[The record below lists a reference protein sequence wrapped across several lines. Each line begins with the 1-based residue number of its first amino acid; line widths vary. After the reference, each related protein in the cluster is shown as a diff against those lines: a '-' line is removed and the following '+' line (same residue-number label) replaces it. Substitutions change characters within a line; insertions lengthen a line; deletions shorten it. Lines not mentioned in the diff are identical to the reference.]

1 MSPNPVTPTSD
12 AVLTVAEAAAFL
24 RVSTK
29 TMREMARERRLPC
42 QKVGREWRFLRSALE
57 AWVSGGGPARAPE
70 PPPGNSAVSE
80 PATQYALPLGGF
92 SDTAFTDN
100 RTRLLHRWV
109 PWIAGFSGSFVED
122 VIVACS
128 PNGRP
133 LHILDPFA
141 GVGTTLVEAIQRG
154 HSATGFEINPY
165 AALASRIKCQ
175 AATFALDELD
185 WTIDRLDEFAEEEA
199 WRATPPASVPPP
211 GFRSRVPFFSESIE
225 PQVLACM
232 DFIEQGPTEWVRDLL
247 RLALGSVMVG
257 FSNYSYE
264 PSLGTRAGAGKP
276 NIDHADVFA
285 VVRGKL
291 AEIRDDVAAFQDHL
305 SRLRRVP
312 AATVHPCSFMAN
324 GSRVKSG
331 TVDLVITSPPYLNNY
346 HYLRNTRPQLY
357 WLHLVRDISDVKAI
371 ERESF
376 GQFWQTVRSGP
387 EIPLA
392 PRLPELEEQLS
403 QLRKRNVERGTYGG
417 PGWANYAATYFNDCQ
432 RFCLTL
438 RPLMRPGGRLMVV
451 IGNSILQGIEFR
463 TDRLFA
469 DIAAMEGFDVVRIHE
484 VRSKRTGNSVV
495 NSAVRVG
502 TVARPMRLYETAVEL
517 KC

>member
-1 MSPNPVTPTSD
+1 MSDRTSK
-12 AVLTVAEAAAFL
+12 AYGVLTLAEAAAFL
-24 RVSTK
+24 RVSAK
-29 TMREMARERRLPC
+29 TMREMARDQRLPC

-57 AWVSGGGPARAPE
+57 EWVSGGGPGRVGKAVTGDA
-70 PPPGNSAVSE
+70 SVSE
-80 PATQYALPLGGF
+80 PAVQYALPLGGF

-122 VIVACS
+122 VIVDSS
-128 PNGRP
+128 PNGRS

-141 GVGTTLVEAIQRG
+141 GVGTTLVEALHQG

-175 AATFALDELD
+175 AAGFELEELD
-185 WTIDRLDEFAEEEA
+185 WALARMEEFAEEEA

-211 GFRSRVPFFSESIE
+211 GFRSRVPFFSASIE

-232 DFIEQGPTEWVRDLL
+232 DFVQQEPVKWIRDVV

-276 NIDHADVFA
+276 NVDHADVFA
-285 VVRGKL
+285 VMRNKL
-291 AEIRDDVAAFQDHL
+291 AEMRHDIAVLQ
-305 SRLRRVP
+305 SRLARRRRGP
-312 AATVHPCSFMAN
+312 AATVHPCSFMEN
-324 GSRVKSG
+324 GGLVASG

-357 WLHLVRDISDVKAI
+357 WLQLVRDISDVRAI
-371 ERESF
+371 ERQSF

-387 EIPLA
+387 EVPLS
-392 PRLPELEEQLS
+392 PRLPELEEKLRR
-403 QLRKRNVERGTYGG
+403 LRKRNVDRGTYGG

-432 RFCLTL
+432 RFCRTL
-438 RPLMRPGGRLMVV
+438 APLMRPGGRLMVV
-451 IGNSILQGIEFR
+451 IGNSILQGIEFQ

-469 DIAAMEGFDVVRIHE
+469 EVAALEGFEVVGIHE

-502 TVARPMRLYETAVEL
+502 KVARPTRLYETAVEL
-517 KC
+517 RG